1 MSVVSKKKIEEV
13 KLSDRDLRKIELEKK
28 RREVALKKLANLSKK
43 TMKYLSSY
51 PDKYIVYE
59 KHVDYFVMFKKMT
72 LTIKRVNT
80 NSIFMPRESHDEET
94 FFHVFVLKF
103 MKEAKVKPLL
113 THVPFFIVREEGE
126 IPYVLEQI
134 Q

>member
-1 MSVVSKKKIEEV
+1 MPIVSKKKIEEP

-28 RREVALKKLANLSKK
+28 RKEVALKKLDNLSKK
-43 TMKYLSSY
+43 TMKYLSGHV
-51 PDKYIVYE
+51 DKYIVYE
-59 KHVDYFVMFKKMT
+59 KHVDHFVMFKKMT

-80 NSIFMPRESHDEET
+80 NSTFQPRESHDEET
-94 FFHVFVLKF
+94 FYHVFVLKF

-126 IPYVLEQI
+126 IAYTLEKI